1 MKFRKKVLLL
11 ALQSAVGTP
20 ATPTG
25 ALNAVLTKNLTIMP
39 MEGEALS
46 RELDKEDFGA
56 DLATIVGRHVKVTFQ
71 VEVAGSGTAGEPPA
85 WGPAMVACG
94 HLQTID
100 DTTPGDEEVR
110 YTPIDTALPATLI
123 VKHDTS
129 LHTITDARGMV
140 RLVTGKRR
148 YAYLEFEFIG
158 LYQTPVHSTT
168 PLNPVTTA
176 FVKPVPFRAATT
188 EFTLFGETL
197 CLNELTLNGGQQ
209 NGFYECSEQETIQL
223 ENRQAQFEAKVVEPA
238 LNDFNIYE
246 EIEADTDGELSYTHG
261 TVAGNIVQ
269 WVAHHA
275 QITNPPQR
283 EDDQG
288 NIVLSLSGTQARV
301 GALEYTVTVR

>member
-71 VEVAGSGTAGEPPA
+71 VEVAGSGTPGEPPA
-85 WGPAMVACG
+85 WGPAFVACG
-94 HLQTID
+94 HLQFID
-100 DTTPGDEEVR
+100 SPGDLIEVR

-129 LHTITDARGMV
+129 LHTITDARGSV

-148 YAYLEFEFIG
+148 YAMFEFEFIG
-158 LYQTPVHSTT
+158 IYQTPVHSTT

-176 FVKPVPFRAATT
+176 YVKPVPFRAATT

-223 ENRQAQFEAKVVEPA
+223 ENRQATFEAKVVEPA
-238 LNDFNIYE
+238 LNVFNIYE
-246 EIEADTDGELSYTHG
+246 EIEADTAGELSYTHG

-288 NIVLSLSGTQARV
+288 NMVLSLSGTQARV
-301 GALEYTVTVR
+301 GTQEYTVTVR